1 MFNSFVI
8 ETIKYATRRGS
19 YKLQNAFLIIAYKY
33 TQIVSLQKGKK
44 NFWNSYVYNENRVYC
59 WMILWCGSW
68 FALVLSC
75 RDNVEIDLY
84 ISCRTCT
91 VSETN
96 AFVGEIRNLSLDKV
110 FLSKYLLLH
119 QLLPT
124 SSLPS
129 LVRHTSKYVF
139 CSTQKEKKKTCKNI
153 FLFAQPICFDMHFF
167 IKF

>member
-19 YKLQNAFLIIAYKY
+19 DKLQNAFFIIAYKY
-33 TQIVSLQKGKK
+33 TQIVSLQTGKK
-44 NFWNSYVYNENRVYC
+44 NFWNSYVYNENRVCC

-75 RDNVEIDLY
+75 RGNAEIDLY

-91 VSETN
+91 DSETN
-96 AFVGEIRNLSLDKV
+96 TFVGEIRNLILDKG

-124 SSLPS
+124 KQFTLTG
-129 LVRHTSKYVF
+129 TS
-139 CSTQKEKKKTCKNI
+139 CKQI
-153 FLFAQPICFDMHFF
+153 RFLFYAERNKKRFTRTFSFLLSLYLLICTFL
-167 IKF
+167 